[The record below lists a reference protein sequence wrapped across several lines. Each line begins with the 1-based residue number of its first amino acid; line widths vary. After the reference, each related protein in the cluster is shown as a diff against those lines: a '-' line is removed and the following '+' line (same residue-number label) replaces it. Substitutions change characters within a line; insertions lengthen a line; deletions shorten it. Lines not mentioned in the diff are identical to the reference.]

1 MFSNEMFFI
10 QRMEE
15 RKMKKILS
23 QGRFRNDIG
32 DCHPVDRCMI
42 AVQYSELAI
51 IGLL

>member
-15 RKMKKILS
+15 RKMKKILPK
-23 QGRFRNDIG
+23 DVLEMIG